1 MHEMSIAQ
9 NLLSL
14 IREEMANNQVT
25 RLYKVKI
32 KAGEFNSIVSES
44 LMFCFKALIEKTP
57 FEGAE
62 LIIETIQIKLRC
74 WNCRTEFIPEF
85 KDPVFYQ
92 ASCPEC
98 GQDIGHQLIQGD
110 ELFIDYIEADS

>member
-32 KAGEFNSIVSES
+32 KAGEFNS
-44 LMFCFKALIEKTP
+44 
-57 FEGAE
+57 
-62 LIIETIQIKLRC
+62 
-74 WNCRTEFIPEF
+74 
-85 KDPVFYQ
+85 
-92 ASCPEC
+92 
-98 GQDIGHQLIQGD
+98 
-110 ELFIDYIEADS
+110 